1 MRFNEQ
7 KNIIIN
13 LNVHSGQS
21 TRMDCP
27 FCFHANTLQV
37 TKDNGQI
44 KWYCFSASCDAKGI
58 TDIEKTMEDIN
69 YMVKKKVEQKI
80 DWKVPDHFQPGHS
93 THAVAKYLSRNN
105 CLDAYNHRNANIQYD
120 PQNHRAVFMI
130 RDDKH
135 NIIGGVGRAMRADLM
150 PKWYVYGRKDYPYIC
165 GEGDVAVLV
174 EDCASACAVSQDFA
188 GVALMGTSLPDTF
201 IPILQKKYKE
211 VIVALDRDATTKSFD
226 IAKALESA
234 KLKARVVILK
244 DDLKYYR
251 PGMIKEMLC
260 KNDS

>member
-69 YMVKKKVEQKI
+69 YMVKKKVEMM
-80 DWKVPDHFQPGHS
+80 S
-93 THAVAKYLSRNN
+93 
-105 CLDAYNHRNANIQYD
+105 
-120 PQNHRAVFMI
+120 
-130 RDDKH
+130 
-135 NIIGGVGRAMRADLM
+135 
-150 PKWYVYGRKDYPYIC
+150 KDYSDP
-165 GEGDVAVLV
+165 EEFVAHYYANPDMLKNVEQIVV
-174 EDCASACAVSQDFA
+174 EDLVIEWIVGNAV
-188 GVALMGTSLPDTF
+188 VT
-201 IPILQKKYKE
+201 
-211 VIVALDRDATTKSFD
+211 TTKSTFEELV
-226 IAKALESA
+226 K
-234 KLKARVVILK
+234 
-244 DDLKYYR
+244 
-251 PGMIKEMLC
+251 
-260 KNDS
+260 

>member
-1 MRFNEQ
+1 MNYREQ
-7 KNIIIN
+7 KEVIQNIPI
-13 LNVHSGQS
+13 HTGQS
-21 TRMDCP
+21 IRMDCP
-27 FCFHANTLQV
+27 FCFHNNTLQL
-37 TKDNGQI
+37 TKESGQM
-44 KWYCFSASCDAKGI
+44 KWYCFSASCNAKGVLD
-58 TDIEKTMEDIN
+58 TDKTMEDITH
-69 YMVKKKVEQKI
+69 MIKKKSEDKI
-80 DWKVPDHFQPGHS
+80 DWKVPQHFTVGHS
-93 THAVAKYLSRNN
+93 THQVSRYLGRNN
-105 CLDAYNHRNANIQYD
+105 CTDAYNQGRADIRYD

-130 RDDKH
+130 KDNTDK
-135 NIIGGVGRAMRADLM
+135 IIGGVGRALRSDIL

-165 GEGDVAVLV
+165 GEGDVAVVV
-174 EDCASACAVSQDFA
+174 EDCASACAVSSNFA

-226 IAKALESA
+226 IAKSLESA

-251 PGMIKEMLC
+251 PGMIKEILC

>member
-93 THAVAKYLSRNN
+93 THAVAKYLSRT
-105 CLDAYNHRNANIQYD
+105 YNMTH
-120 PQNHRAVFMI
+120 
-130 RDDKH
+130 K
-135 NIIGGVGRAMRADLM
+135 II
-150 PKWYVYGRKDYPYIC
+150 
-165 GEGDVAVLV
+165 E
-174 EDCASACAVSQDFA
+174 
-188 GVALMGTSLPDTF
+188 
-201 IPILQKKYKE
+201 
-211 VIVALDRDATTKSFD
+211 
-226 IAKALESA
+226 
-234 KLKARVVILK
+234 
-244 DDLKYYR
+244 
-251 PGMIKEMLC
+251 LC
-260 KNDS
+260 S